1 MTANLSVRPETSAD
15 SLRDERFMREALDLA
30 RPRLGLTTPNPAVGC
45 VIVRNNKVV
54 GQGATGSGG
63 RPHGETVALAAAG
76 ARARGATAYVSL
88 EPCAHTGQTPPCAR
102 ALVEAGVARIVVGCG
117 DPFPQVDG
125 RGIAILRAAGIQV
138 TEGVLEDE
146 CRRLNEGFFM
156 RVTRGRPFVTLK
168 LAATLDGR
176 IAAAGGDS
184 RWISSPESRELVHR
198 WRRECDAVMVGA
210 ATVIADN
217 PRLTCRIA
225 GGRDPVRVI
234 IDGRLRS
241 PADAKVFRQR
251 SPAPAMLITTLA
263 NRARAERLY
272 TNRRSAAVEVIGAKA
287 DVGKIDLAALMQE
300 FGRRGWSKIL
310 LEGGANLAGAALAAA
325 IVDRVAF
332 FVAARILGGGL
343 PAVEGLVSR
352 TIRSSIRLDQLRVA
366 PIGTDLLIE
375 AEVNRKQSL
384 RSSISPRPGDGT
396 SRPPRR

>member
-1 MTANLSVRPETSAD
+1 LTANLSVRPETSAD